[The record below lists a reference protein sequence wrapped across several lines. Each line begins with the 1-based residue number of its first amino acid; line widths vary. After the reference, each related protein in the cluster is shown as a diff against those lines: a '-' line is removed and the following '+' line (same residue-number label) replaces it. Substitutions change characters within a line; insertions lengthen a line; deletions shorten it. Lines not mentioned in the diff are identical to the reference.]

1 MASGGQVGYPRWPSI
16 LTVIGLPLLAY
27 AVRENAINF
36 CEIKLPWPM
45 LQIATWNVNSIRT
58 RLDHVCQW
66 LDATGVDYLCLQ
78 ETKVVDAEFPRH
90 AFLERGY
97 FVYCSGQKA
106 YNGVAIISRQP
117 LAAVEA
123 GFAPQLPTQAD
134 LDDQKRL
141 IRAQLS
147 PDLTLVNVYIPN
159 GGEYDSEKYHY
170 KLRWLLGLHAYLAQL
185 QGEVIL
191 CGDFNIA
198 PEDKD
203 LFDASDRA
211 TKVGATDAER
221 EQLAAIR
228 ALGFCDA
235 FRHFTDAAGH
245 YSWWDYRA
253 GAFRRNHGWR
263 IDHLYI
269 TTGLKQRAQACRIDV
284 APRRLPKPSDHAP
297 VILTI
302 E

>member
-1 MASGGQVGYPRWPSI
+1 MP
-16 LTVIGLPLLAY
+16 
-27 AVRENAINF
+27 
-36 CEIKLPWPM
+36 K
-45 LQIATWNVNSIRT
+45 IATWNVNSIRT

-78 ETKVVDAEFPRH
+78 ETKVVDAEFPRQ
-90 AFLERGY
+90 AFIERGY
-97 FVYCSGQKA
+97 VVYCSGQKA

-117 LAAVEA
+117 LAVVEA
-123 GFAPQLPTQAD
+123 GFAPQLPSHAG
-134 LDDQKRL
+134 LDEQKRL
-141 IRAQLS
+141 ICAQLA
-147 PDLTLVNVYIPN
+147 PNLTLVNVYIPN

-170 KLRWLLGLHAYLAQL
+170 KLRWLLGLQAYLEQL
-185 QGEVIL
+185 HGEVIL

-228 ALGFCDA
+228 ALGFWDA
-235 FRHFTDAAGH
+235 FRHFTEDPGH

-253 GAFRRNHGWR
+253 GSFRRNQGWR
-263 IDHLYI
+263 IDHLYV
-269 TTGLKQRAQACRIDV
+269 TGGIKERAHGCRIDV

-297 VILTI
+297 VILDI